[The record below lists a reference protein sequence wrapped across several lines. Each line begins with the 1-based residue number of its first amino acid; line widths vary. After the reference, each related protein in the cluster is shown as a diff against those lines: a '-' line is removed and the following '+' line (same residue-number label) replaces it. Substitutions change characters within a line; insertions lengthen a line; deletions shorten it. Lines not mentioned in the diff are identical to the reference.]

1 MLKRSRVILLVLTVV
16 VLSCPIAVQADGSVC
31 EMDGVQYDTLS
42 EALALVGSGESKTI
56 LILQNIEHN
65 NGMAIDNRHVTFA
78 LNGFTVNI
86 INTAATIPGL
96 SVTGGGSVSMTG
108 TGSLNVEAVYR
119 GVFVSDSGQAT
130 VTTATSQQQEACFA
144 VSGGTITV
152 KGNAVCMGNGSIC
165 LRGHSNSTINVDG
178 DVLSKGSGAGAFRS
192 VDITIGGHVVAENG
206 YGAYSDEFS
215 SIIIRGNISATS
227 FGVHAVYDSSTVQV
241 DGVIS
246 APTPIEVGH
255 VARTLE
261 DYDEVGT
268 GEFSDYLIYIQGSNR
283 VYVRNHPEV
292 IPVSASFDQNGGMDI
307 VLETKPYSA
316 SLLNIY
322 NGEAML
328 TAGTDYTILNNTITL
343 SAEYFN
349 EIPLGSYELTLDFS
363 NGVDPVFSLSV
374 VDSTPVTEPTT
385 TETSETTTTEAAATE
400 TTTTGSTSSETTDS
414 DTTAELTHAE
424 SSEPHMSES
433 DPEASEIPKT
443 GEEGD
448 KMTLVIIIGL
458 LLAVAAGGFFLQKR
472 IGHTAS

>member
-1 MLKRSRVILLVLTVV
+1 MMGVRIMLKRSWVILLVLTVV

-42 EALALVGSGESKTI
+42 EALALVGSDESKTI

-86 INTAATIPGL
+86 INTAATSPGL

-192 VDITIGGHVVAENG
+192 VDIAIGGHVVAENG

-328 TAGTDYTILNNTITL
+328 AAGTDYTILNNTITL

-385 TETSETTTTEAAATE
+385 TETSETTTT
-400 TTTTGSTSSETTDS
+400 GSTSSETTES
-414 DTTAELTHAE
+414 GTTAELTHAE
-424 SSEPHMSES
+424 SSEPHLSES

-448 KMTLVIIIGL
+448 KMTLVIIIVL
-458 LLAVAAGGFFLQKR
+458 LLAVAAGGFILQKM